1 MVNENDSTPDDRF
14 TTIVEDIA
22 RISRSVSL
30 GQKKEKYANW
40 GVVSFLVAAIS
51 GGGFYVTS
59 IPPRV
64 ANKSD
69 IVAAAKQN
77 PEAFRPDPWSGAN
90 DLAAMDDLR
99 DEQHAHRLKLHARID
114 KAQRI
119 AERNQDVL
127 QEMRKEHESIW
138 TSVHKIEE
146 ELKEGPSR
154 SEKDIQLLQWR
165 LKSLEIQNER

>member
-1 MVNENDSTPDDRF
+1 MVTENDFTPDDKF
-14 TTIVEDIA
+14 TTVLEDIA
-22 RISRSVSL
+22 QISRAVSM
-30 GQKKEKYANW
+30 GQRKEKYTNW
-40 GVVSFLVAAIS
+40 SLAGVLVAALS
-51 GGGFYVTS
+51 GGSYYVTS
-59 IPPRV
+59 VPPRV

-127 QEMRKEHESIW
+127 QEMQKEHESMW

-146 ELKEGPSR
+146 ELKNGPSR

-165 LKSLEIQNER
+165 LKSLEIQNGR